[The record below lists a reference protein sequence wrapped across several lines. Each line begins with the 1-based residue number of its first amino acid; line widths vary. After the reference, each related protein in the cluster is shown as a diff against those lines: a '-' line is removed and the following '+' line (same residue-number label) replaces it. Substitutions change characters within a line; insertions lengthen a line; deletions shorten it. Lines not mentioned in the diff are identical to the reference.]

1 MISDWTE
8 TRIMSGAVDVYLG
21 LGSNQGNRRENI
33 DSALSMLDSNEK
45 IHVDKVSDIIE
56 TEPWGFAAEQN
67 FLNCVA
73 RVQVEKTLTPE
84 EMLDVC
90 KGIERNLGREE
101 NIEFGP
107 DGKRVYH
114 SRPIDIDILLF
125 GNERVHSG
133 RLDIPHPLM
142 GERDFVMIPLRQVE
156 TEELRV
162 AFPELPL

>member
-1 MISDWTE
+1 
-8 TRIMSGAVDVYLG
+8 MSGAVDVYLG

-90 KGIERNLGREE
+90 KDIEKDLGREE
-101 NIEFGP
+101 SIEFGP

-125 GNERVHSG
+125 GKERVHSG

-162 AFPELPL
+162 AFPELAL

>member
-33 DSALSMLDSNEK
+33 DSALTMLDSNEK

-90 KGIERNLGREE
+90 KCIERNLGREE
-101 NIEFGP
+101 SIEFGP

-125 GNERVHSG
+125 GNERVHSR

-142 GERDFVMIPLRQVE
+142 GERDFVMIPLKE
-156 TEELRV
+156 IMGNDI
-162 AFPELPL
+162 

>member
-1 MISDWTE
+1 
-8 TRIMSGAVDVYLG
+8 MSGAVDVYLG

-84 EMLDVC
+84 ELLDVC
-90 KGIERNLGREE
+90 KGIANRRGDVSVWLGATASAAGLRE
-101 NIEFGP
+101 
-107 DGKRVYH
+107 
-114 SRPIDIDILLF
+114 
-125 GNERVHSG
+125 
-133 RLDIPHPLM
+133 
-142 GERDFVMIPLRQVE
+142 FVAAARKAGHDCRSLTE
-156 TEELRV
+156 TG
-162 AFPELPL
+162 